1 MNRKEELLKAIEG
14 NDILIPVIEDIV
26 FLEKELDELRKL
38 PQIIVHPDDPTRQ
51 KATPAAKMYKEKI
64 QQYSLLIKILL
75 KATGADEVEED
86 SPLRK
91 WINENNRG

>member
-1 MNRKEELLKAIEG
+1 MDRREELLKVIEG
-14 NDILIPVIEDIV
+14 NEILIPVIEDIV

-38 PQIIVHPDDPTRQ
+38 PQIIVHPNDATKQ

-64 QQYSLLIKILL
+64 QQYSLLLKILL
-75 KATGADEVEED
+75 KATGTDESEED

-91 WINENNRG
+91 WIKKNDK

>member
-1 MNRKEELLKAIEG
+1 MDRKEELLKAIEG
-14 NDILIPVIEDIV
+14 NEILIPVIDDIV

-75 KATGADEVEED
+75 RATGADESEED

-91 WINENNRG
+91 YLKSRE